1 VTPQTLVYGTAGVAI
16 GQISG
21 SFTYNGQVFVTTPVL
36 TGGSTATSRADWTD
50 TRVGGTVGGGV
61 EMAIWGGWKA
71 RVEYRY
77 TDFGSYTKTVGVTT
91 VCAAPTGCSA
101 PSSSATIDV
110 RESFHTVR
118 VGLGF
123 DF

>member
-1 VTPQTLVYGTAGVAI
+1 MIPGGVA
-16 GQISG
+16 
-21 SFTYNGQVFVTTPVL
+21 VA
-36 TGGSTATSRADWTD
+36 GSTATAHASWSDIRL
-50 TRVGGTVGGGV
+50 GGTVGAGV
-61 EMAIWGGWKA
+61 ETEIWARWKA

-77 TDFGSYTKTVGVTT
+77 TDYGSYTKTVPVYT

-101 PSSSATIDV
+101 PSSSASISL
-110 RESFHTVR
+110 RESFHTIR